1 MVELFTAF
9 GFAEG
14 RRGCQPRF
22 RLSPSRKLPTPV
34 EVERSPKRPNPL
46 SGITRRIVASPALID
61 DDPIFM
67 GRVRVARIPCGVKPL
82 DRIDRLLALRLPALR
97 ASACPESVYLSKPPS
112 IWTST
117 SRRIQLYGRSR
128 AGGNSRAFHSVGG
141 RGTPVVTCLQSSR
154 ALRAFRPWLVTTASR
169 NPRVVRF
176 STAATGDPF
185 PRYCKKTFSMKRIG
199 NRVVGNSAP
208 EPGEM
213 IRQEL
218 AASGF
223 KEWPAEGF

>member
-46 SGITRRIVASPALID
+46 SGITRRIVASPASND
-61 DDPIFM
+61 NDPTFM
-67 GRVRVARIPCGVKPL
+67 GRVRVARIQCGVKPL

-97 ASACPESVYLSKPPS
+97 ASACLAFYLSKPPS
-112 IWTST
+112 SWTST

-128 AGGNSRAFHSVGG
+128 AGGNSRSFHSVGG
-141 RGTPVVTCLQSSR
+141 RGTPGVTYLQFSH
-154 ALRAFRPWLVTTASR
+154 ALRAFRTWLVTTASR
-169 NPRVVRF
+169 SPRVVRF
-176 STAATGDPF
+176 STAATGDPSPVTAF
-185 PRYCKKTFSMKRIG
+185 RD
-199 NRVVGNSAP
+199 
-208 EPGEM
+208 
-213 IRQEL
+213 L
-218 AASGF
+218 A
-223 KEWPAEGF
+223 